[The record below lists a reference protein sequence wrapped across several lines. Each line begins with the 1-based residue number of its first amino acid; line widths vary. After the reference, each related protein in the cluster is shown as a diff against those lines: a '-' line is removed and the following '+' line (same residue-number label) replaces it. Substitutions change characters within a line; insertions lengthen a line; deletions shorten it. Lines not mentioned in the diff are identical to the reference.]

1 MPWADAREVGIPS
14 RRERELTAAA
24 ESAPCCVPSP
34 SANSRASA
42 RTCGTA
48 GCTVAQC
55 ILFCASYANM
65 WTPPRLCAHRHVGKA
80 ELPQRRFLRC
90 GGGELGPW
98 GGVEGSYG
106 LQDQSMSAVRPKGSS
121 GSKAP
126 KKGEGLRSVRQ
137 WDETKRGTPLVG
149 QAKLVLYAL
158 TWGTPSDPTATL
170 SSQLAGVL
178 TGTHTKRNSAPAWSA
193 PARAE
198 RRGTPGSPPPIR
210 HAPQPIYER
219 TQRQR
224 QPGIAKPNRN
234 TYASSPI

>member
-1 MPWADAREVGIPS
+1 MLGKWGFPAGGSGSSRPQQKARLAACRHLAPTPAPPRAPAAQQAALWHSASCSARATPTCGRPRAYARTGTSAKPNFLNGASSGAGAASLAHGEELKAAMACRINRC
-14 RRERELTAAA
+14 RRCGPRGRAAA
-24 ESAPCCVPSP
+24 
-34 SANSRASA
+34 R
-42 RTCGTA
+42 
-48 GCTVAQC
+48 
-55 ILFCASYANM
+55 
-65 WTPPRLCAHRHVGKA
+65 
-80 ELPQRRFLRC
+80 LPQGR
-90 GGGELGPW
+90 
-98 GGVEGSYG
+98 
-106 LQDQSMSAVRPKGSS
+106 
-121 GSKAP
+121 
-126 KKGEGLRSVRQ
+126 EGLRSGRQ

-210 HAPQPIYER
+210 HAPQPIYDR

-224 QPGIAKPNRN
+224 QPGRH
-234 TYASSPI
+234 S

>member
-14 RRERELTAAA
+14 RRERELTAAV

-65 WTPPRLCAHRHVGKA
+65 WTPPRLCAHRHVCKA

-106 LQDQSMSAVRPKGSS
+106 LQDQSMSAVRPEGSS

-126 KKGEGLRSVRQ
+126 TGRGGVAQ
-137 WDETKRGTPLVG
+137 WEAVGRNETGHPLGWSG
-149 QAKLVLYAL
+149 QARPLR
-158 TWGTPSDPTATL
+158 
-170 SSQLAGVL
+170 
-178 TGTHTKRNSAPAWSA
+178 THMGHS
-193 PARAE
+193 E
-198 RRGTPGSPPPIR
+198 
-210 HAPQPIYER
+210 
-219 TQRQR
+219 
-224 QPGIAKPNRN
+224 
-234 TYASSPI
+234 